1 MPSPGR
7 WLDGQTPSE
16 HRRKDRSPAAG
27 SISGGAPF
35 RHYPSVTVPSHPRPR
50 WPQVHDLI
58 VGIGDEMTTST
69 AVADRRRATVWP
81 SLPLAE
87 WQDTL
92 DTLHRWVQMVGKTR
106 LALAPP
112 INHWWHVA
120 LYLSSR
126 GLTTSP
132 MPHGNRTL
140 EVELD
145 FVDHNLVL
153 RTSDGATHA
162 IALVPRSVA
171 DFYREYT
178 ALLDSLGV
186 RVRIRPVPS
195 EMADVLPFTDDHEHR
210 SYDPDY
216 AGRCWRILSQANR
229 VTQEFRGRFLG
240 KCSPVHFFW
249 GGFDLACT
257 RFSGRRAPPHP
268 GGIPHLPDRI
278 VREAYSHECISAG
291 WWPGGAGGPVT
302 EPVFYSYSYP
312 EPAGYPEAKVLP
324 SEAYYQRD
332 LKEFVLPYEVVR
344 TAERPDEVLLQFLQ
358 STYEAGADLAR
369 WDRPAAERSTGS

>member
-1 MPSPGR
+1 MTASPTLG
-7 WLDGQTPSE
+7 
-16 HRRKDRSPAAG
+16 
-27 SISGGAPF
+27 
-35 RHYPSVTVPSHPRPR
+35 
-50 WPQVHDLI
+50 
-58 VGIGDEMTTST
+58 
-69 AVADRRRATVWP
+69 DRRRATAWP

-92 DTLHRWVQMVGKTR
+92 DTLHRWVQIVGKTR

-112 INHWWHVA
+112 VNHCWHVT

-132 MPHGNRTL
+132 MPYGTRTV

-153 RTSDGATHA
+153 RTSDGATRA
-162 IALVPRSVA
+162 IALVPRTVA

-178 ALLDSLGV
+178 ALLDSLGM
-186 RVRIRPVPS
+186 RVRIWPVPS
-195 EMADVLPFTDDHEHR
+195 EMGDVLRFTEDEEHR

-216 AGRCWRILSQANR
+216 AARCWRILSQAAR

-268 GGIPHLPDRI
+268 GGIPNLPDRI
-278 VREAYSHECISAG
+278 TREAYSHECISAG
-291 WWPGGAGGPVT
+291 WWPGGGPIA

-324 SEAYYQRD
+324 REAYYQRD

-344 TAERPDEVLLQFLQ
+344 AAARPDEVLLQFLQ
-358 STYEAGADLAR
+358 STYEVGADLAR
-369 WDRPAAERSTGS
+369 WDRPVLERP